1 VPNISIHFAFALVVV
16 AASLAASI
24 ARQATSAA
32 TKNAPVPAIESRKCL
47 RGSLA
52 TADQRNRAEFVHTDG
67 VCWAPNSSTGG
78 PESKRLLSG
87 TAA

>member
-32 TKNAPVPAIESRKCL
+32 TRNAPTTTIDSRKCL

-52 TADQRNRAEFVHTDG
+52 TGDVRNRAEFVHTDG
-67 VCWAPNSSTGG
+67 VCWAPNSNTGG
-78 PESKRLLSG
+78 PG
-87 TAA
+87 V